1 LIAPRCR
8 HRRSRVRENERE
20 RERERANIATREAVR
35 CPSRYLFLFSPSL
48 SLGSREIRL
57 GRRPRSFDRAKIDP
71 EVRFV
76 NCISEPWHRSRKRK
90 FQIAFLSDRFL
101 LMLLNN

>member
-1 LIAPRCR
+1 MK
-8 HRRSRVRENERE
+8 ERE
-20 RERERANIATREAVR
+20 RESKHREAVR

-76 NCISEPWHRSRKRK
+76 NCISEPRHRCRKRE
-90 FQIAFLSDRFL
+90 FQIPAMYHYFVKIFL
-101 LMLLNN
+101 LDHRADQISPI